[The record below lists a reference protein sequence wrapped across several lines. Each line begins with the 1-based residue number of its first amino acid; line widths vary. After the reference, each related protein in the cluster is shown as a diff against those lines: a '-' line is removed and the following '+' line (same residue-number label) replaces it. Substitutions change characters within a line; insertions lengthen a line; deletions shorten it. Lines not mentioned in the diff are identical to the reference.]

1 MPHSYVKSRLIL
13 TTAIESYSFLLF
25 LKIVSVGNFGKGLLP
40 CVMRMKVSTV
50 SHLNRSKLS
59 WKLWS

>member
-1 MPHSYVKSRLIL
+1 MKSIFIL
-13 TTAIESYSFLLF
+13 TTAIEPYSFLLF
-25 LKIVSVGNFGKGLLP
+25 LKIVSIGNFGKGLLP
-40 CVMRMKVSTV
+40 YVMRMKVSTV

>member
-1 MPHSYVKSRLIL
+1 MSHSYVKIDLNFNNSHQVL
-13 TTAIESYSFLLF
+13 LLF
-25 LKIVSVGNFGKGLLP
+25 IVSKNCSIGNFGKGLLP
-40 CVMRMKVSTV
+40 YVMRMKVSTV

>member
-1 MPHSYVKSRLIL
+1 MPPSYVKSVLIL

-40 CVMRMKVSTV
+40 YVMRMKVSTV

-59 WKLWS
+59 WKLWN